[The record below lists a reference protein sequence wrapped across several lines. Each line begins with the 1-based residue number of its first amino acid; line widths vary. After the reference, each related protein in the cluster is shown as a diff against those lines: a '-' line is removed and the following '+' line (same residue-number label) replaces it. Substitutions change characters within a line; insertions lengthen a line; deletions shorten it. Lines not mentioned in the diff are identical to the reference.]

1 MRGRGRTISTVAA
14 LAAVA
19 LVTAACSGGSPQ
31 NTSSPSGGQVKKG
44 GTLRL
49 GTASGIDSLNPF
61 VTFQQDSY
69 SSFEYIYP
77 FLVQYDTKSLQFAP
91 DFASS
96 WETSSDGLTWTF
108 HTRPNAKWSDGQ
120 PLTAEDA
127 AWTFE
132 TIIKYQKGPTANFGQ
147 DFAHVS
153 SITTP
158 DPNTLV
164 ITYKKPVAVVLS
176 NLQQVPILP
185 EQVWGKYATGDG
197 KGLKTY
203 PNEPPNGQPMV
214 GGGPFVLAK
223 YQKKQIALFQAN
235 PSYYGTEP
243 HIDGFGLQF
252 FDNDDAMVSALK
264 TGQLDAI
271 ETVPAT
277 SVSTLK
283 AGGANVFIGP
293 GLEFH
298 DFIINSNPKK
308 TKNPELLNP
317 QVKMAFEYAI
327 DRNEI
332 VKTAWLGYGQP
343 GTTIVPPGTGTWHDS
358 SIKAL
363 PFDLDKANQILDAL
377 GYTKGSGG
385 IRVANGHPMSYT
397 VIFPHDEQ
405 GSGDRAFTIIQNDFS
420 QIGVKLTQKPMDDS
434 AAFAAITAPGETGY
448 TEFDLA
454 MWDWVPL
461 EDPDFILSVMQCNQ
475 FGAWSDS
482 GYCNADYDKMYLDQS
497 AAVDPKQ
504 RLQIVYQMQKKI
516 FDDRPYIVLNYQD
529 ILDAWTNGWT
539 GFVESN
545 QGLFNPL
552 SKESM
557 VSVHQV

>member
-1 MRGRGRTISTVAA
+1 MVAA
-14 LAAVA
+14 LAALA
-19 LVTAACSGGSPQ
+19 LAAAACSGGSGG
-31 NTSSPSGGQVKKG
+31 SSGGNGSSGGSQVKQG

-69 SSFEYIYP
+69 STFEYIYP
-77 FLVQYDTKSLQFAP
+77 FLIQYDTKTLQFAP
-91 DFASS
+91 DFATS
-96 WETSSDGLTWTF
+96 WDQSSDGLTWTF
-108 HTRPNAKWSDGQ
+108 HTRPNAKWSDGK

-127 AWTFE
+127 AWSFNMM
-132 TIIKYQKGPTANFGQ
+132 IKYEKGPTANWAQ
-147 DFAHVS
+147 TFAHVA

-164 ITYKKPVAVVLS
+164 IKYSKPVAVVLS
-176 NLQQVPILP
+176 NIQQVPILP
-185 EQVWGKYATGDG
+185 KQVWGKYATGDG
-197 KGLKTY
+197 KQLKTF
-203 PNEPPNGQPMV
+203 PNQPVNGQPMV
-214 GGGPFVLAK
+214 GGGPFVITK
-223 YQKKQIALFQAN
+223 YQKSQITLFQAN
-235 PSYYGTEP
+235 PNYYGTKP
-243 HIDGFGLQF
+243 HIDGFGLEF
-252 FDNDDAMVSALK
+252 FQDDDAMISALK

-271 ETVPAT
+271 ETVPPT

-283 AGGANVFIGP
+283 SAHMNVFVGP

-308 TKNPELLNP
+308 KTNTELLNP
-317 QVKMAFEYAI
+317 QVRMAFEYAI

-332 VKTAWLGYGQP
+332 VKTAWLGYAQP
-343 GTTIVPPGTGTWHDS
+343 GSTIVPPGTGAWHDS
-358 SIKAL
+358 SVQPL
-363 PFDLDKANQILDAL
+363 SFDLAKANSILDSL
-377 GYTKGSGG
+377 GYAKGSNG

-405 GSGDRAFTIIQNDFS
+405 GSGDRAFAIIQNDFR
-420 QIGVKLTQKPMDDS
+420 QIGVQLNQKTMDDS
-434 AAFAAITAPGETGY
+434 AAFDAITAPNNQY
-448 TEFDLA
+448 LNFDLA

-461 EDPDFILSVMQCNQ
+461 EDPDFILSVLQCNQ
-475 FGAWSDS
+475 YGAWSDT
-482 GYCNADYDKMYLDQS
+482 GYCDSAYDQMYLQQS
-497 AAVDPKQ
+497 AAIDPKARQ
-504 RLQIVYQMQKKI
+504 RIVYAMQQKI
-516 FDDRPYIVLNYQD
+516 FNDRPYIVLNYQD
-529 ILDAWTNGWT
+529 VIDAWSPQWA

>member
-1 MRGRGRTISTVAA
+1 MRGRGRTIPAIAAVAA
-14 LAAVA
+14 LALVAV
-19 LVTAACSGGSPQ
+19 ACSGGSSQ
-31 NTSSPSGGQVKKG
+31 NTSSPGGTSVKQG

-77 FLVQYDTKSLQFAP
+77 FLIQYNTKTLQFAP

-96 WETSSDGLTWTF
+96 WEQSPDGLTWTF

-120 PLTAEDA
+120 PLTADDA
-127 AWTFE
+127 AWTFNMM
-132 TIIKYQKGPTANFGQ
+132 IKYKNGPTANWGQ
-147 DFAHVS
+147 IFAHVG
-153 SITTP
+153 SITAP

-176 NLQQVPILP
+176 NIQQTPILP

-197 KGLKTY
+197 KELKTF
-203 PNEPPNGQPMV
+203 PNEPVNGQAMV
-214 GGGPFVLAK
+214 GGGPFVITK
-223 YQKKQIALFQAN
+223 YQKKQITLFQAN
-235 PSYYGTEP
+235 PNYYGTKP

-271 ETVPAT
+271 ETVPPT
-277 SVSTLK
+277 SVATLK
-283 AGGANVFIGP
+283 TGNIHVFVGP

-298 DFIINSNPKK
+298 DFIVNTNPKK
-308 TKNPELLNP
+308 PKNTELLNP
-317 QVKMAFEYAI
+317 QVRQAFEYAI
-327 DRNEI
+327 DRNAI
-332 VKTAWLGYGQP
+332 VKTAWLGYAQP
-343 GTTIVPPGTGTWHDS
+343 GTTIVPPGTGAWHDS
-358 SIKAL
+358 SINGL
-363 PFDLDKANQILDAL
+363 PFDLTKANSILDSL
-377 GYTKGSGG
+377 GYAKGSDG
-385 IRVANGHPMSYT
+385 IRVADGHPMAYT
-397 VIFPHDEQ
+397 VIFPHDEA
-405 GSGDRAFTIIQNDFS
+405 GAGDRAFTIIQNDFS

-434 AAFAAITAPGETGY
+434 AAFSAITAPGDTGY
-448 TEFDLA
+448 TQFDLA

-461 EDPDFILSVMQCNQ
+461 EDPDFILSVLQCNQ
-475 FGAWSDS
+475 YGAWSDT

-497 AAVDPKQ
+497 AAINPKARQ
-504 RLQIVYQMQKKI
+504 QIVYQMQQKI

-529 ILDAWTNGWT
+529 ILDAWSNQWAD
-539 GFVESN
+539 FVESN